1 MTPVR
6 VLGLHGAARGP
17 GAVLF
22 VETVARDRVLGFH
35 IPASEAGR
43 VARLLGLARC
53 RHVPVYD
60 LVDGVAASLGGR
72 VSGAILD
79 AQPEGICARLQ
90 LARTRAPAEVVEIP
104 CHPADA
110 VALALQ
116 ARAPIHATAEAMAR
130 ATPTDLR
137 QESPAVASWL
147 ERVQPSDFAAI
158 SREGS
163 G

>member
-6 VLGLHGAARGP
+6 VLGLHGEARGS

-22 VETVARDRVLGFH
+22 VETVARDRVPGFH
-35 IPASEAGR
+35 IPPSEAGR

-53 RHVPVYD
+53 RRVPVYD
-60 LVDGVAASLGGR
+60 LLDSMAASLGGR

-79 AQPEGICARLQ
+79 AQPDGICARLQ
-90 LARTRAPAEVVEIP
+90 LARI
-104 CHPADA
+104 
-110 VALALQ
+110 
-116 ARAPIHATAEAMAR
+116 R

-137 QESPAVASWL
+137 PELPAVAAWL
-147 ERVQPSDFAAI
+147 EGVQPSDFAALE
-158 SREGS
+158 REGS